1 MSQVSIKCKC
11 SFGLHALWWTSE
23 WRCEIYIFYAICDT
37 GRSPDFFT
45 LLMFFLGENISVFHI
60 GANIEKLR
68 LLFNINVA
76 CKIDVITA
84 SQTTFVCV
92 LKV

>member
-1 MSQVSIKCKC
+1 MQVQSQFAC
-11 SFGLHALWWTSE
+11 SVVDQWMKVWD
-23 WRCEIYIFYAICDT
+23 CVYIFYAVCDT

-45 LLMFFLGENISVFHI
+45 LLTFFLGENISVFHI

-68 LLFNINVA
+68 FLFIINVA

-92 LKV
+92 LNV